1 MELNEFFDLQKWVGL
16 NRKAVAKQI
25 TLLISKLWKI
35 HPYREGNTR
44 TVAIFTYLLLK
55 HHGILLNFD
64 IMSNHAKYF
73 RNALVM
79 ASLDESPEIHHLEK
93 MMFDLITI
101 KSKGVKT
108 SSFKKIKDYEV
119 EGYEYE
125 YHYTE

>member
-1 MELNEFFDLQKWVGL
+1 MKDPYVYEDV
-16 NRKAVAKQI
+16 
-25 TLLISKLWKI
+25 KI
-35 HPYREGNTR
+35 LRNLEGNTR

-55 HHGILLNFD
+55 QHGILLNFD

-93 MMFDLITI
+93 MMFDLLTI
-101 KSKGVKT
+101 KRNRGTNSKYKR
-108 SSFKKIKDYEV
+108 IKDYAV
-119 EGYEYE
+119 EKYEYE